1 MINEVPALLGYPR
14 SLLQEERKKEV
25 KTKFSLESKFL
36 VKRLF
41 NSLNEGAEFEAIF
54 INNER
59 SLKLEAL
66 Q

>member
-1 MINEVPALLGYPR
+1 MGTPALFY
-14 SLLQEERKKEV
+14 RKKE
-25 KTKFSLESKFL
+25 KKKLKQLKFSLESKFL